1 MAVKTKDEIMATIRT
16 VLGENQSDEA
26 ITLLE
31 DVSDTLDA
39 NTGAGDGTDWKA
51 KYEENDKNW
60 REKYTS
66 RFYNTDSED
75 DDELGAHDEQD
86 NAPTTFEELFKES

>member
-1 MAVKTKDEIMATIRT
+1 MAVKTKDEIMATIKT

-31 DVSDTLDA
+31 DVADTLDA
-39 NTGAGDGTDWKA
+39 TTGAGDVTDWKA

-66 RFYNTDSED
+66 RFYNTGSESEEEIGTQD
-75 DDELGAHDEQD
+75 VED

>member
-1 MAVKTKDEIMATIRT
+1 MAVKTKDEIMSTIKT
-16 VLGENQSDEA
+16 VLGDNQSDEA

-39 NTGAGDGTDWKA
+39 TTGGGDGTDWKA

-66 RFYNTDSED
+66 RFYNTGGED
-75 DDELGAHDEQD
+75 DDGLGAEDEHDD
-86 NAPTTFEELFKES
+86 APTTFEELFKES

>member
-1 MAVKTKDEIMATIRT
+1 MAVKTKDEIMATIKT

-31 DVSDTLDA
+31 DVADTLDA
-39 NTGAGDGTDWKA
+39 TTGAGDGTDWKA

-66 RFYNTDSED
+66 RFYNTGSEP
-75 DDELGAHDEQD
+75 DEEIGTQNVED

>member
-1 MAVKTKDEIMATIRT
+1 MAVKTKDEIMTTIKT
-16 VLGENQSDEA
+16 VLGDNQSDEA

-31 DVSDTLDA
+31 DVADTLDA
-39 NTGAGDGTDWKA
+39 TIGTGDSTDWRA

-66 RFYNTDSED
+66 RFYNTGSESD
-75 DDELGAHDEQD
+75 EELGAPEEEDK
-86 NAPTTFEELFKES
+86 APTTFEELFKES

>member
-1 MAVKTKDEIMATIRT
+1 MAVKTKDEIMATIKT

-31 DVSDTLDA
+31 DVADTLDA
-39 NTGAGDGTDWKA
+39 TTDAGDGTDWKA

-66 RFYNTDSED
+66 RFYNTDGED
-75 DDELGAHDEQD
+75 DDELGADDEHDD
-86 NAPTTFEELFKES
+86 APTTFEELFKES

>member
-1 MAVKTKDEIMATIRT
+1 MAVKTKDEIMATIKT

-31 DVSDTLDA
+31 DVADTLDA
-39 NTGAGDGTDWKA
+39 TTDASDGTDWKA

-66 RFYNTDSED
+66 RFYNTDSEP
-75 DDELGAHDEQD
+75 DEEIGTQDVED